1 MEICDTLKFTRCTG
15 CEMKSVAVQSDWD
28 LQGPMTVQA
37 PSIAGID
44 D

>member
-15 CEMKSVAVQSDWD
+15 CEMKSVAVSDWD